1 LEEINMKPNTLPL
14 LCDPITHEPLRLDV
28 EPGPDGSTHEVL
40 ISVRSGQRFP
50 IRDAIPLFLRDSDVL
65 GLNKKYQELYNRMAP
80 FYDLMMRSYALLRSG
95 GEGKR
100 RGEYLQELE
109 IKAGDRVLEVSIGTG
124 GNLRYLPR
132 TARYFGLD
140 ISWGMLKR
148 CQRNLK
154 ARGMEAEL
162 FLGAAEALPFNDQV
176 FDVVFHMGGINFF
189 NDRAR
194 AINEMIRVAKPGTK
208 ILIVDETER
217 QAKSAARV
225 PGANEFYGNRKEV
238 ISAPVDLVPAEMQNV
253 AVKDIWT
260 GELYCLTF
268 RKPPAEG
275 TRRWE
280 PAFTYKNQWHSTSTM
295 PDSVGA
301 I

>member
-1 LEEINMKPNTLPL
+1 LEEINMKPNTIPL

-40 ISVRSGQRFP
+40 VSVRSGQRFL
-50 IRDAIPLFLRDSDVL
+50 IRDGIPLFLRDSDVT
-65 GLNKKYQELYNRMAP
+65 GQNKKYQELYNRMAP
-80 FYDLMMRSYALLRSG
+80 LYDLMMRSYAFLRSG

-100 RGEYLQELE
+100 RGEYLRELE
-109 IKAGDRVLEVSIGTG
+109 IEAGDRVLEVSIGTG

-132 TARYFGLD
+132 MARYFGLD
-140 ISWGMLKR
+140 ISGGMLKR

-154 ARGMEAEL
+154 AWGMEAEL

-189 NDRAR
+189 NDKAH

-208 ILIVDETER
+208 ILVVDETER
-217 QAKSAARV
+217 QARSAARV
-225 PGANEFYGNRKEV
+225 PGAYEFYGNRKEV
-238 ISAPVDLVPAEMQNV
+238 ISAPVDLVPPEMQDV
-253 AVKDIWT
+253 VVKDIWA

-268 RKPPAEG
+268 RKPLVES
-275 TRRWE
+275 THRWE
-280 PAFTYKNQWHSTSTM
+280 PAATQRSL
-295 PDSVGA
+295 GA
-301 I
+301 RLRPCMALE

>member
-1 LEEINMKPNTLPL
+1 MRPNTLPL
-14 LCDPITHEPLRLDV
+14 LCHPVTREPLRLV
-28 EPGPDGSTHEVL
+28 AEPGPDGSSQEKLV
-40 ISVRSGQRFP
+40 SVKSGEEFP
-50 IRDAIPLFLRDSDVL
+50 IRDGIPIFLRDSDVS
-65 GLNKKYQELYNRMAP
+65 GPNKRYQELYNHFAP
-80 FYDLMMRSYALLRSG
+80 FYDLSMKVGAFLKSG
-95 GEGKR
+95 GEER
-100 RGEYLQELE
+100 RRREYLQELS

-154 ARGMEAEL
+154 AWGMEAEL
-162 FLGAAEALPFNDQV
+162 FLGAAEALPFNDHV

-189 NDRAR
+189 NDKAR

-238 ISAPVDLVPAEMQNV
+238 ISAPVDLVPAEMQDV

-280 PAFTYKNQWHSTSTM
+280 PAFTYKNQWHSAPTM